1 MMSRDENANGSS
13 EDHGRNGWVIFGRI
27 TSVLLIL
34 VGCGSA
40 YYAYEMKLDPQILLA
55 VLCAFSAIGLFFLLC
70 TTLGVC
76 RFTTADPRKSSVVK
90 MLDHMPDAVVIT
102 DNVGTIRYMN
112 SAYRQLAG
120 PQSYTPEVL
129 FSKNEKATQIIYK
142 LNLAAQSDKSAY
154 EELRISGGLGK
165 KDEQTKSFV
174 YGVNV
179 SPMEVEGERFIIW
192 NIADF
197 TNLRDRQ
204 ESLFEDLQEA
214 IYHLD
219 NSPAGFISFDDNGQ
233 IKYMNTTLA
242 KWLAVDIA
250 QFPLQDLNLINF
262 IGNEVFANIKEA
274 LANSNAENLTFDLE
288 LSNSSGGHIAVT
300 MYMATI
306 ADTIKSEDKRAFL
319 ILRSKLM
326 SDNTL
331 PTPTSVEIEN
341 RNYLVE
347 QPLDVFAVNPIAMA
361 IIDSHG
367 AIVNYNQQFLK
378 SIPQLGENS
387 AGLNLVS
394 IIHPREQ
401 VRLKQILSHTISGA
415 QNIAYLDTS
424 LVNREDGYIRLYFSQ
439 LPITTYGTE
448 PLFIMSVVEIAEQR
462 ALEQQVEHGQKMQAV
477 GQLAGGIAHDFNNVL
492 TAITMS
498 CDLLLLSHR
507 SSDPSHPDI
516 MNIKNNADRAAALV
530 QKLLAFSRRQ
540 TLRPEVLDLTD
551 VLSDFRLLGDRLI
564 GSTIKLV
571 VEHGRDI
578 WPIKGDLA
586 ELERVFMNLT
596 TNARDAMPE
605 GGILTIKTS
614 NLPASQLF
622 PYDHPIPVE
631 QDYVL
636 VEISDTGTGIPSEIL
651 EKIFDPFFTT
661 KELGKGTG
669 LGLSMVY
676 GIISQ
681 TGGYVFCASEI
692 GLGTKFSILLP
703 RYIPAIGTEEE
714 PKKLESK
721 AIEYKSV
728 DLSGSATVLLVE
740 DEDAVR
746 KGGVKALQSRG
757 YTVYEAATGVEALE
771 VIEECNGKIDI
782 VVSDVVMPEMDGPS
796 LLRVLQKKYPYIKF
810 IFVSGYAEDAFAK
823 NLPDDANFTFLPKP
837 FSLKQLATA
846 VKEVLQEDL
855 N

>member
-1 MMSRDENANGSS
+1 MSRDENANGSS

-250 QFPLQDLNLINF
+250 QFPLQDFNFTNF
-262 IGNEVFANIKEA
+262 IGNEVFANIKETV
-274 LANSNAENLTFDLE
+274 ANSNAENLTFDLE

-326 SDNTL
+326 SDTTL

-596 TNARDAMPE
+596 TNARDAMPD

>member
-1 MMSRDENANGSS
+1 MSRDENANGSS

-250 QFPLQDLNLINF
+250 QFPLQDFNLTNF
-262 IGNEVFANIKEA
+262 IGNEVFANIKETV
-274 LANSNAENLTFDLE
+274 ANSNAENLTFDLE

-326 SDNTL
+326 SDAIL

-347 QPLDVFAVNPIAMA
+347 QPIDVFAVNPIAMA

-378 SIPQLGENS
+378 SIPQLGEDS
-387 AGLNLVS
+387 AELNLVS

-439 LPITTYGTE
+439 LPLNTYGTE
-448 PLFIMSVVEIAEQR
+448 PLFIVSVVEIAEQR

-703 RYIPAIGTEEE
+703 RYIPAIDTEEE

>member
-1 MMSRDENANGSS
+1 MSRDENANGPS
-13 EDHGRNGWVIFGRI
+13 EDHGKNSWAIFGRVI
-27 TSVLLIL
+27 SVFLIIG
-34 VGCGSA
+34 GCASA
-40 YYAYEMKLDPQILLA
+40 YYAYQMKLDPQILLA
-55 VLCAFSAIGLFFLLC
+55 VLCGFSAIGLFFLLC

-102 DNVGTIRYMN
+102 DSTGTIRYMN

-120 PQSYTPEVL
+120 EKSYTPEVL
-129 FSKNEKATQIIYK
+129 FSKNEKAAQIIYK
-142 LNLAAQSDKSAY
+142 LNLAAQSDNNAY
-154 EELRISGGLGK
+154 EELRIPGGLAKIG
-165 KDEQTKSFV
+165 EHSKSFV

-197 TNLRDRQ
+197 TELRDRQ

-219 NSPAGFISFDDNGQ
+219 NSPAGFISFSDDGQ

-242 KWLAVDIA
+242 EWLAVDIA
-250 QFPLQDLNLINF
+250 QFPLQDFNFINF
-262 IGNEVFANIKEA
+262 IGAESFAHINKAIAGNNTK
-274 LANSNAENLTFDLE
+274 NLVFDLE
-288 LSNSSGGHIAVT
+288 LSYASASPIEVT
-300 MYMATI
+300 MYMAAMTGAI
-306 ADTIKSEDKRAFL
+306 TGEDRRALLLLRADQKNDIT
-319 ILRSKLM
+319 RSLGLVKESQNLSYM
-326 SDNTL
+326 SGQ
-331 PTPTSVEIEN
+331 S
-341 RNYLVE
+341 
-347 QPLDVFAVNPIAMA
+347 LDVFDANPIAMA
-361 IIDSHG
+361 LVGSHG
-367 AIVNYNQQFLK
+367 EIINHNQEFIK
-378 SIPQLGENS
+378 SIS
-387 AGLNLVS
+387 ISSDDSMVKNLANL
-394 IIHPREQ
+394 IHPRDHI
-401 VRLKQILSHTISGA
+401 RLEQILTNSFSGA
-415 QNIAYLDTS
+415 KNIAYLDTS

-439 LPITTYGTE
+439 LPITTNGSE
-448 PLFIMSVVEIAEQR
+448 PLLIVSVVEIAEQR

-564 GSTIKLV
+564 GTSIKLV
-571 VEHGRDI
+571 IEHGRDI
-578 WPIKGDLA
+578 WPVKGDLA

-596 TNARDAMPE
+596 TNARDAMPD
-605 GGILTIKTS
+605 GGLLTIKTA

-622 PYDHPIPVE
+622 PYERPTPLE

-636 VEISDTGTGIPSEIL
+636 IEISDTGTGIPSEIL

-681 TGGYVFCASEI
+681 TGGYVFCSSQI
-692 GLGTKFSILLP
+692 GVGTKFSILLP
-703 RYIPAIGTEEE
+703 RYIPAIGVDEE
-714 PKKLESK
+714 PKKLEVK
-721 AIEYKSV
+721 AIEHKSV

-757 YTVYEAATGVEALE
+757 YTVYEAASGVEALE
-771 VIEECNGKIDI
+771 VIEECNGEIDI

-823 NLPDDANFTFLPKP
+823 NLPEGANFTFLPKP

-846 VKEVLQEDL
+846 VKEVLQEDVA
-855 N
+855 